1 MLFYKILAIFIIL
14 IIIAIIIIYHIH
26 PNTIVINQTTI
37 DKFDFYLLYQKN
49 PLIISDHT
57 PNLTTVLESWFK
69 YNFISIQPSSTINTW
84 KTNTAKYCLIH
95 NNNDSDIELHICNP
109 NSKLE
114 NNVPTQN
121 TKIITVNLSSHQFI
135 ILPYKWYYYN
145 ENYINF
151 FNINDLYTYTLAT
164 L

>member
-1 MLFYKILAIFIIL
+1 MLFYKILTIFIIL

-37 DKFDFYLLYQKN
+37 DKFNFNLLYQKN

-57 PNLTTVLESWFK
+57 PDLTTVLESWFK
-69 YNFISIQPSSTINTW
+69 YNFISIQPSSIINTW
-84 KTNTAKYCLIH
+84 KTNNSKYILIH
-95 NNNDSDIELHICNP
+95 NNNDSHIELHICNP

-114 NNVPTQN
+114 NNIPTQN
-121 TKIITVNLSSHQFI
+121 AKIITVNLSAHQFI

-145 ENYINF
+145 ENYINV
-151 FNINDLYTYTLAT
+151 FNINDLYTLAT

>member
-1 MLFYKILAIFIIL
+1 MLFYKILTIFIIL
-14 IIIAIIIIYHIH
+14 IIISIIIIYHIH
-26 PNTIVINQTTI
+26 SNTIVINQTTI

-57 PNLTTVLESWFK
+57 PDLTIVLESWFK
-69 YNFISIQPSSTINTW
+69 YNF
-84 KTNTAKYCLIH
+84 
-95 NNNDSDIELHICNP
+95 ELHICNP

-114 NNVPTQN
+114 NNIPTQN

-145 ENYINF
+145 DNYINV
-151 FNINDLYTYTLAT
+151 FNINDLYTSILAT
-164 L
+164 LSTL

>member
-1 MLFYKILAIFIIL
+1 MLFYKILTIFIIL
-14 IIIAIIIIYHIH
+14 AIIIIYHIH

-37 DKFDFYLLYQKN
+37 AKFNFNLLYQKN
-49 PLIISDHT
+49 PIIISDHT
-57 PNLTTVLESWFK
+57 PDLTIILNSWFN
-69 YNFISIQPSSTINTW
+69 YNFISIQPLSTINTW
-84 KTNTAKYCLIH
+84 KTNNSKYILIH
-95 NNNDSDIELHICNP
+95 NNNDSNIELHICNP

-114 NNVPTQN
+114 NNIPTQN

-145 ENYINF
+145 ENYINV
-151 FNINDLYTYTLAT
+151 FNINDLYTYALAT